1 MSIWVKLEAPWI
13 LAYFYIFF
21 DSRVDVKLKN
31 LVPFHDIQVA
41 SNKMELNME
50 ECERHTPQ
58 GFLLIIRRNDVLG
71 MWWRSLGQVERLV
84 SLETWNLINAIHTY
98 SSNSRCCF
106 LLLFYFFIFL
116 YCQVKFRT
124 YFINTFIDFST
135 SYYPSKV
142 IDIEVRS

>member
-84 SLETWNLINAIHTY
+84 SLKTWNLMQFTPAVQTQVAV
-98 SSNSRCCF
+98 
-106 LLLFYFFIFL
+106 YFFFFFF
-116 YCQVKFRT
+116 YCKVKFRT

-135 SYYPSKV
+135 SYYPLKV
-142 IDIEVRS
+142 INIEVSS